1 MLPAVA
7 LQVVLK
13 EGAAALVG
21 AAKNRPV
28 ASVGWAVV
36 EWAATTVVGGA
47 AEVAMAGGMEGGMG
61 AEQKEREA

>member
-1 MLPAVA
+1 M
-7 LQVVLK
+7 VLK
-13 EGAAALVG
+13 EGEASSVG
-21 AAKNRPV
+21 AAKTRQV